1 MLLKAGLLT
10 LLIILLLLVPVQVA
24 LSSSSYNLSDYPWL
38 QTGTYMRYQIFNI
51 GTGPDFVL
59 PNGTLLVGLAYSSA
73 QGNMTLVITNRSG
86 DVVDLDINYSITGN
100 ATAQGQMFPTE
111 YNYST
116 SIKVQVDIPTR
127 MAYVDGKP
135 EGIIPFWSV
144 PLPTGGQSVLF
155 STVYVGGTPYN
166 ITANVDGPSDC
177 TPNLILGPPM
187 ESQGKVY
194 YCVKNYLLEDVAFG
208 WPTSSSRF
216 GWENMSGGFHF
227 VGNVTTP
234 SWLPMSPI
242 GSYDY
247 YNGLALNFLIPDY
260 SINQTVCF
268 IVGNSPTNCAYVSFS
283 TTLGEYF
290 RTHGA
295 NMALAST
302 NVPLIPTETGNTP
315 QIPWLLVASATVIAT
330 VSLSLLYL
338 RRRRARQW
346 NKMQGV

>member
-73 QGNMTLVITNRSG
+73 QGNMTLAITNRSG

-155 STVYVGGTPYN
+155 SSVRGW
-166 ITANVDGPSDC
+166 DSLQHHSKC
-177 TPNLILGPPM
+177 
-187 ESQGKVY
+187 
-194 YCVKNYLLEDVAFG
+194 G
-208 WPTSSSRF
+208 WPLGLHPESHPRAANGITRE
-216 GWENMSGGFHF
+216 GILLCQELF
-227 VGNVTTP
+227 VGRRCL
-234 SWLPMSPI
+234 WLA
-242 GSYDY
+242 DE
-247 YNGLALNFLIPDY
+247 
-260 SINQTVCF
+260 F
-268 IVGNSPTNCAYVSFS
+268 I
-283 TTLGEYF
+283 
-290 RTHGA
+290 
-295 NMALAST
+295 
-302 NVPLIPTETGNTP
+302 
-315 QIPWLLVASATVIAT
+315 
-330 VSLSLLYL
+330 
-338 RRRRARQW
+338 
-346 NKMQGV
+346 